1 MKANAKSR
9 ARSLITVG
17 IVIGTISASAIVAA
31 CSSTE
36 AKQAPTDDN
45 GPAEG
50 IGLNQIDAV
59 ANAPEALM
67 PVDATPS
74 PDGKDVYFIA
84 FSSHMDADG
93 LKMERTPAIYKTSS
107 APGAA
112 PQKLFEGAPLNSPF
126 GITISD
132 DGQTLF
138 IADSSSDG
146 AIVDPNVDPP
156 VDGPDRSD
164 GRVFSMS
171 ASGGTPTAL
180 AGTENIV
187 PAGLE
192 AMGASLFVT
201 GRKDGVPGLYKTGIG
216 GGAVSAVASGAPFV
230 DPGGVAVTRDGVA
243 YVVDTGSSTLSTQ
256 ALASVVKVTADGKTE
271 VIRDGLAVGHP
282 AGIALVNDE
291 SAILVSAL
299 DSATGTDRV
308 FRISLGDR
316 SVTQL
321 SDKIGDFYE
330 SAGLHRAR
338 NAEVFA
344 WADSHANKTGTVYV
358 LKP

>member
-1 MKANAKSR
+1 MKANAKSK

-17 IVIGTISASAIVAA
+17 IVVGTISASAIVAA
-31 CSSTE
+31 CSATE
-36 AKQAPTDDN
+36 AKQQPSDDN
-45 GPAEG
+45 APAEG
-50 IGLNQIDAV
+50 IGLKQIDAV
-59 ANAPEALM
+59 ANAPESAM

-84 FSSHMDADG
+84 FSSRPDADG
-93 LKMERTPAIYKTSS
+93 LKKERVPAIYKTSS
-107 APGAA
+107 TPGAA
-112 PQKLFEGAPLNSPF
+112 PQKLFEGSPLNSPF

-138 IADSSSDG
+138 IADSSADG
-146 AIVDPNVDPP
+146 SSADPDVE
-156 VDGPDRSD
+156 GAARSD
-164 GRVFSMS
+164 GRVFAMS
-171 ASGGTPTAL
+171 TSGGTPTAL
-180 AGTENIV
+180 AGTEGIA
-187 PAGLE
+187 PAGIE

-201 GRKDGVPGLYKTGIG
+201 GRKDGKAGLFKTGIG
-216 GGAVSAVASGAPFV
+216 GGAVSAVAVGAPFA

-243 YVVDTGSSTLSTQ
+243 YVVDTGSSTFSTT

-271 VIRDGLAVGHP
+271 ILMDGLSVGHP

-291 SAILVSAL
+291 SAVIVSAL

-308 FRISLGDR
+308 YRIELGDHT
-316 SVTQL
+316 VTQL
-321 SDKIGDFYE
+321 STTIGAFYE

-344 WADSHANKTGTVYV
+344 WADSHANKHGTVYV

>member
-31 CSSTE
+31 CSATE
-36 AKQAPTDDN
+36 AKQQTDDTN

-50 IGLNQIDAV
+50 IGLKQIDSV
-59 ANAPEALM
+59 ANAPEAAM
-67 PVDATPS
+67 PIDATPS

-84 FSSHMDADG
+84 FSSRLDADG
-93 LKMERTPAIYKTSS
+93 IRMERVPAIYKTSS
-107 APGAA
+107 APGGTA
-112 PQKLFEGAPLNSPF
+112 QKLFEGAPLNSPF

-138 IADSSSDG
+138 IADSSADG
-146 AIVDPNVDPP
+146 SSADPA

-171 ASGGTPTAL
+171 TGGGAPTAL
-180 AGTENIV
+180 AGTEGIA
-187 PAGLE
+187 PAGIE

-201 GRKDGVPGLYKTGIG
+201 GRKDGRPGLFKTGIG
-216 GGAVSAVASGAPFV
+216 GGAVSAVAVGAPFA
-230 DPGGVAVTRDGVA
+230 DPGGVAVTRDGTA
-243 YVVDTGSSTLSTQ
+243 YVVDTGSSTSSTT
-256 ALASVVKVTADGKTE
+256 ALASVVKVTPDGKTE
-271 VIRDGLAVGHP
+271 ILMDGLSVGHP

-291 SAILVSAL
+291 SAVIVSAL

-308 FRISLGDR
+308 YRIALADHT
-316 SVTQL
+316 VTQL
-321 SDKIGDFYE
+321 STTIGDFYE

-344 WADSHANKTGTVYV
+344 WADSHANTHGTVYV

>member
-1 MKANAKSR
+1 MKANANSR

-17 IVIGTISASAIVAA
+17 IVIGTISASAIVAE

-36 AKQAPTDDN
+36 AKLQQPTADN

-50 IGLNQIDAV
+50 IGLKQVDAV
-59 ANAPEALM
+59 ANAPEAAM
-67 PVDATPS
+67 PIDATPS

-84 FSSHMDADG
+84 FSSHLDVDG
-93 LKMERTPAIYKTSS
+93 QRMERVPAIFKTSA
-107 APGAA
+107 APGAKA
-112 PQKLFEGAPLNSPF
+112 QKLFEGPPLNSPF

-138 IADSSSDG
+138 IADSSADG
-146 AIVDPNVDPP
+146 STAAT
-156 VDGPDRSD
+156 VDGPERSD

-171 ASGGTPTAL
+171 TAGGSPTSL
-180 AGTENIV
+180 AGTEGIV
-187 PAGLE
+187 PAGIE
-192 AMGASLFVT
+192 AMGASLYVT

-216 GGAVSAVASGAPFV
+216 GGAVSAVAVGAPFA
-230 DPGGVAVTRDGVA
+230 DPGGVAVTRDGTA
-243 YVVDTGSSTLSTQ
+243 YVVDTGSSRFSTT
-256 ALASVVKVTADGKTE
+256 ALAAVVKVTADGKTE
-271 VIRDGLAVGHP
+271 IIRDGLAVGHP

-299 DSATGTDRV
+299 DNAQGTDRV
-308 FRISLGDR
+308 YRIALGDR

-321 SDKIGDFYE
+321 SEKVGDFYE

-344 WADSHANKTGTVYV
+344 WADTHANATGTVYV

>member
-17 IVIGTISASAIVAA
+17 IVLGTISASAIVAA
-31 CSSTE
+31 CSSDETS
-36 AKQAPTDDN
+36 KKDDPKTD
-45 GPAEG
+45 EG
-50 IGLNQIDAV
+50 IGLKQIDSV
-59 ANAPEALM
+59 ANAPEAAM

-74 PDGKDVYFIA
+74 PDGKDIYFIA
-84 FSSHMDADG
+84 FSSRLDADG
-93 LKMERTPAIYKTSS
+93 MRMERVPAIYKTSATPGG
-107 APGAA
+107 APA
-112 PQKLFEGAPLNSPF
+112 KLFEGAPLSSPF

-138 IADSSSDG
+138 IADSSADG
-146 AIVDPNVDPP
+146 SSADPAAL
-156 VDGPDRSD
+156 GSDRSD

-171 ASGGTPTAL
+171 AGGGSPTAL
-180 AGTENIV
+180 AGTENIT
-187 PAGLE
+187 PAGIE
-192 AMGASLFVT
+192 ASGPSLYVT
-201 GRKDGVPGLYKTGIG
+201 GRKDGMPGLFKTGIG
-216 GGAVSAVASGAPFV
+216 GGAVSAVAVGAPFS
-230 DPGGVAVTRDGVA
+230 DPGGVAVTRSGIA
-243 YVVDTGSSTLSTQ
+243 YVIDTGSAVNGQ
-256 ALASVVKVTADGKTE
+256 ALGSVVKVMPDGKTE
-271 VIRDGLAVGHP
+271 IILDGLAVGHP

-299 DSATGTDRV
+299 DKGQGTDRV

-321 SDKIGDFYE
+321 SEKIGEFYE

-344 WADSHANKTGTVYV
+344 WADSHANGSGTVYV

>member
-36 AKQAPTDDN
+36 AKKQTDDNN

-50 IGLNQIDAV
+50 IGLKQIDSV
-59 ANAPEALM
+59 ANAPEAAM

-84 FSSHMDADG
+84 FSSRLDADG
-93 LKMERTPAIYKTSS
+93 IRMERVPAIYKTSA
-107 APGAA
+107 APGAPA
-112 PQKLFEGAPLNSPF
+112 QKLFEGAPLNSPF

-138 IADSSSDG
+138 IADSSADG
-146 AIVDPNVDPP
+146 SSTA
-156 VDGPDRSD
+156 DGVEGADRSD

-171 ASGGTPTAL
+171 TGGGAPTSL
-180 AGTENIV
+180 AGTEGIT

-201 GRKDGVPGLYKTGIG
+201 GRKDGLPGLFKTGIG
-216 GGAVSAVASGAPFV
+216 GGAVSAVAVGAPFA

-243 YVVDTGSSTLSTQ
+243 YVVDTGSSTFSTT
-256 ALASVVKVTADGKTE
+256 ALASVVKVTPDGKTE
-271 VIRDGLAVGHP
+271 VIIDGLSVGHP

-299 DSATGTDRV
+299 DSASGTDRV

-321 SDKIGDFYE
+321 SEKIGDFSE

-344 WADSHANKTGTVYV
+344 WADSHANNTGTVYV

>member
-1 MKANAKSR
+1 MKANAKTR

-17 IVIGTISASAIVAA
+17 IVIGTISASAIMAA

-36 AKQAPTDDN
+36 QKQEPSPSDN

-50 IGLNQIDAV
+50 IGLEQIDAV
-59 ANAPEALM
+59 ANAPEAAM

-74 PDGKDVYFIA
+74 PDGNDVYFIA
-84 FSSHMDADG
+84 FSSRLDADG
-93 LKMERTPAIYKTSS
+93 MRMERVPAIYKTSA
-107 APGAA
+107 APGGTA
-112 PQKLFEGAPLNSPF
+112 QKLFDGSPLNSPF

-138 IADSSSDG
+138 IADSSADG
-146 AIVDPNVDPP
+146 SSADPAVE
-156 VDGPDRSD
+156 GAARSD
-164 GRVFSMS
+164 GRVFAMS
-171 ASGGTPTAL
+171 TSGGTPSAL
-180 AGTENIV
+180 AGTEGIA
-187 PAGLE
+187 PAGIE

-201 GRKDGVPGLYKTGIG
+201 GRKGGLPGLFKTGIG
-216 GGAVSAVASGAPFV
+216 GGAVSAVAVGAPFA

-243 YVVDTGSSTLSTQ
+243 YVVDTGSSTSSTA

-271 VIRDGLAVGHP
+271 ILMDGLSVGHP

-291 SAILVSAL
+291 SAVIVSAL

-308 FRISLGDR
+308 YRIALADHT
-316 SVTQL
+316 VTQL
-321 SDKIGDFYE
+321 STAIGGFYE

-344 WADSHANKTGTVYV
+344 WADSHANKHGTVYV

>member
-1 MKANAKSR
+1 MKANAKTR

-31 CSSTE
+31 CSSS
-36 AKQAPTDDN
+36 KQEPSPSDN

-50 IGLNQIDAV
+50 IGLKQIDLV
-59 ANAPEALM
+59 ANAPEAAI

-84 FSSHMDADG
+84 FSSRLDADG
-93 LKMERTPAIYKTSS
+93 RRVERVPAIYKTS
-107 APGAA
+107 ATPGGIA
-112 PQKLFEGAPLNSPF
+112 QKLFEGAPLNSPF

-138 IADSSSDG
+138 IADSSADG
-146 AIVDPNVDPP
+146 SSTDPAIE
-156 VDGPDRSD
+156 GATRSD
-164 GRVFSMS
+164 GRVFAMS
-171 ASGGTPTAL
+171 TSGGTPTSL
-180 AGTENIV
+180 AGTEGIA
-187 PAGLE
+187 PAGIE
-192 AMGASLFVT
+192 AMGSSLFVT
-201 GRKDGVPGLYKTGIG
+201 GRKDGLPGLFKTGIG
-216 GGAVSAVASGAPFV
+216 GGAVSAVAVGAPFA

-243 YVVDTGSSTLSTQ
+243 YVVDTGSSTFSTT
-256 ALASVVKVTADGKTE
+256 ALASVVKVTPDGKTE
-271 VIRDGLAVGHP
+271 ILMDGLSVGHP

-291 SAILVSAL
+291 SAVIVSAL

-308 FRISLGDR
+308 YRIALGDHK
-316 SVTQL
+316 VTQL
-321 SDKIGDFYE
+321 STTIGEFYE

-344 WADSHANKTGTVYV
+344 WADSHANKHGTVYV